1 MPLACDS
8 MWNRARLMW
17 AEKSY
22 FHKQATLLKQTRTSE
37 QGIPTYRHVVCCHLL
52 QSPRRR

>member
-8 MWNRARLMW
+8 MWNRARLVW